1 MSARQ
6 RNRAEVLCRTCGQV
20 HEPHANH
27 LYDYCESVD
36 EELTCNI
43 CLQPLVSPTDTIC
56 GHTFCVRCIRST
68 VRIHKMC
75 PVDRKPLTSQDCRPS
90 SFIVKRMLDR
100 LLVVCPNTSY
110 CSATMPRCDLE
121 PHLTSRCPGNAAHC
135 VNEPQGCTWHGP
147 AEAKE
152 NHVWECPYRS
162 RPVPVGVPIKDG
174 TLTTIE
180 ITRRRDEELGI
191 SIVGGNET
199 PLIGIIVQEVTDGG
213 IIARDGRIAAG
224 DQIVQVNDVDL
235 KDVSHQVARM
245 ALHRCRSPVH
255 LTVYREKAE
264 NTSQT
269 ETYKIGLN
277 KVPGVPLG
285 IKIAARRNDPGVYVV
300 EVLEDSVAW
309 RDRRLKADDR
319 VIEVNGQDLRQ
330 ATPDRAAQSIKDAG
344 DRIRLVVVRTVR
356 PSPETQD
363 AESLHVQDFLN
374 DFPSEAIAVSRESAA
389 LHTRQEKLINIK
401 KGSKESLGISVSGGR
416 GGPRGDVPVFVTNVQ
431 ADGCVGRQGQLK
443 KGDIILTVNGT
454 SLWNLSHTDAV
465 SVLKANANSKAI
477 VLKVLEGDRALDG
490 STRYSPSWL
499 TWLTLPQFCQIQSKV
514 ILDKESSP
522 SLGFSVVGGCDCT
535 HGNQPIFV
543 KTLVPNG
550 AAGRSGQL
558 KCGDQ
563 LLKVN
568 NESLLNINHTRA
580 VSILKAMPGK
590 VQLTVVSWPGTAV

>member
-1 MSARQ
+1 MSTRS
-6 RNRAEVLCRTCGQV
+6 RHRAEILCKTCGQV
-20 HEPHANH
+20 HEAHGNH

-56 GHTFCVRCIRST
+56 GHTFCIKCIRST

-75 PVDRKPLTSQDCRPS
+75 PIDRKPLTSQDCRPS
-90 SFIVKRMLDR
+90 SFIIKRMLDR

-110 CSATMPRCDLE
+110 CSATMPRCELE

-135 VNEPQGCTWHGP
+135 SKEAQGCTWHGP

-152 NHVWECPYRS
+152 THVWECPYRS

-180 ITRRRDEELGI
+180 ILRRREEELGI

-199 PLIGIIVQEVTDGG
+199 PLIGIVIQEVTAGG
-213 IIARDGRIAAG
+213 IVARDGRIAAG

-245 ALHRCRSPVH
+245 ALHRARSPVR
-255 LTVYREKAE
+255 LTIYREKAE
-264 NTSQT
+264 NTSQL
-269 ETYKIGLN
+269 EMFKINLT

-285 IKIAARRNDPGVYVV
+285 IKIAAKRNELGVYVV

-309 RDRRLKADDR
+309 CDRRLKADDL
-319 VIEVNGQDLRQ
+319 VVEVNGQDLRQ
-330 ATPDRAAQSIKDAG
+330 ATPDRAAHAINDAG
-344 DRIRLVVVRTVR
+344 DRIKLVIMRHAR
-356 PSPETQD
+356 PPEDPQD
-363 AESLHVQDFLN
+363 SEAMQALLN
-374 DFPSEAIAVSRESAA
+374 EFPSEAISRESSA
-389 LHTRQEKLINIK
+389 LRTRQEKLINIK

-454 SLWNLSHTDAV
+454 SLWNMSHTDAV
-465 SVLKANANSKAI
+465 NNLKANANSKAI
-477 VLKVLEGDRALDG
+477 TLKVLEGDRALDG

-499 TWLTLPQFCQIQSKV
+499 TWLTLPQFCQIQSK
-514 ILDKESSP
+514 LSLEKDSSP

-550 AAGRSGQL
+550 AAGRSGSL

-563 LLKVN
+563 ILKVN
-568 NESLLNINHTRA
+568 NECLTNINHTKA
-580 VSILKAMPGK
+580 VSILKNTPGR
-590 VQLTVVSWPGTAV
+590 VHLTVVSWPGTAV